1 MESYPFLN
9 KIIQFFRLLRWPNL
23 LVVALTQLL
32 IKFFVIDYFYSA
44 TGAQSP
50 LPVLVFVVLSLATT
64 LIAAGGYVINDY
76 FDTETDRINKPDK
89 LFVGNAFSRQQVV
102 FIYLMLNIAAL
113 LAGTCVSFVV
123 SSFRLT
129 LVFPAVIMML
139 WLYSVKYKREVLSG
153 NLLVAALSALVI
165 LMVWMAEFFML
176 KSNPAIFVKAQPVLR
191 SIFIFTLAYSGFAFL
206 VSLVREITKDL
217 EDAEGDLAD
226 GCKTFVIAYGVGAS
240 KRLIIVLLLL
250 LLLLIAVAIYFLI
263 SYSFLITGIWL
274 GIFTFLPVAY
284 LFFKVK
290 SASAKP
296 DYSRISMLLKVLMI
310 CGVLSMLTLS
320 Y

>member
-1 MESYPFLN
+1 MESYPFLA
-9 KIIQFFRLLRWPNL
+9 KIIQFFWLLRWPNL
-23 LVVALTQLL
+23 LVIFLTQLL

-44 TGAQSP
+44 TGVQSP
-50 LPVLVFVVLSLATT
+50 LPVLVFAMLSLATI

-76 FDTETDRINKPDK
+76 FDTETDFINKPEK

-113 LAGTCVSFVV
+113 LVGAYVSFAV
-123 SSFRLT
+123 SSFRLVQ
-129 LVFPAVIMML
+129 VFPLVIMML
-139 WLYSVKYKREVLSG
+139 WLYSAKYKREVLSG

-165 LMVWMAEFFML
+165 LMVWLAEFFML
-176 KSNPAIFVKAQPVLR
+176 KSNPMIFVEAQPVLR
-191 SIFIFTLAYSGFAFL
+191 SSFILTLAYAGFAFL
-206 VSLVREITKDL
+206 VSLVREIVKDI
-217 EDAEGDLAD
+217 EDTDGDLAA

-240 KRLIIVLLLL
+240 KRLIIFLLLL

-263 SYSFLITGIWL
+263 SYSYVFTGIWL

-284 LFFKVK
+284 LIFKVK

-310 CGVLSMLTLS
+310 CGVLSMFTLS